1 MSMPTGNNFG
11 KVENNMITI
20 SDLLDNITVQGDVRV
35 SAWTRDED
43 EKVILLTECD
53 GGLSASR
60 LPKRWRNAEVLYMF
74 CPGDGILHIEV
85 SADD

>member
-1 MSMPTGNNFG
+1 
-11 KVENNMITI
+11 MITI
-20 SDLLDNITVQGDVRV
+20 SDLLDNITVQGDIRV
-35 SAWTRDED
+35 SAWTRDEG

-74 CPGDGILHIEV
+74 CPGDGLLHIEV